1 MGRGG
6 TLTLS
11 PPGSLLG
18 RRGSRRRRDRG
29 RPSTGTHRT
38 PALRRRVSRPTQ
50 SPFRSSGNAA
60 RNRAAMADGPPSSRH
75 AEAFWPAAR
84 VSALVR
90 FSAQESPRVISTA
103 RLRTSPPLH
112 LPPIDVVVFNDPLT
126 RSHLAAGF
134 ALRCFQRLSVPDADT
149 RQCPGRDN
157 RLTGGRS
164 GTVLS
169 YWCQGRADL
178 NAHNR

>member
-38 PALRRRVSRPTQ
+38 PEIRRRVSRLPQ
-50 SPFRSSGNAA
+50 SPFLKQRQRSPEPGGHGGRSAVLTPRRGLLA
-60 RNRAAMADGPPSSRH
+60 RG
-75 AEAFWPAAR
+75 AR
-84 VSALVR
+84 VRSRAHR
-90 FSAQESPRVISTA
+90 AQESPRVISTA